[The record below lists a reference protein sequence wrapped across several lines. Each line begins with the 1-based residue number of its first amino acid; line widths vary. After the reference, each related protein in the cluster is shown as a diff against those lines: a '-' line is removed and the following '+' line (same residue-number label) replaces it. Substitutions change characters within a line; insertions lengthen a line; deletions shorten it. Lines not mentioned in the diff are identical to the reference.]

1 MVEAPA
7 VTVVVPARDAA
18 ATLPATLAGLAAQR
32 DAPPFE
38 VVVVDN
44 GSRDGTPEIAER
56 SPVVDRT
63 LRRARGEGPGA
74 ARNDGV
80 GAASAAI
87 VAFVDSD
94 CVPEPGWLAAGMTAI
109 GSGADLVQGRVDPD
123 PSGSPGPFDRT
134 LSVQNEYGL
143 YETANL
149 FARKEL
155 FDRVGPFVD
164 FVGSGGRP
172 FGEDAWWAWRARR
185 AGARTTFAPDAIVH
199 HAILPGDLRT
209 WVADHGYRVWFPS
222 LVARVPELRTAFLW
236 NRVFLNARTASF
248 DAAVAGVVGA
258 VAFRRPLAALA
269 AAPWAATVWRDVRRG
284 RRKAAACVAAD
295 VITFVSLVRGSVRAR
310 TIVI

>member
-1 MVEAPA
+1 

-32 DAPPFE
+32 GAPPFE

-44 GSRDGTPEIAER
+44 GSSDDTQEIAER
-56 SPVVDRT
+56 SEVVDRL
-63 LRRARGEGPGA
+63 LRRPRGEGPGA

-80 GAASAAI
+80 AAARAEL

-94 CVPEPGWLAAGMTAI
+94 CVPEPGWLAAGVAAI
-109 GSGADLVQGRVDPD
+109 ASGADLVQGRVDPD
-123 PSGSPGPFDRT
+123 PSTPAGPFDRT
-134 LSVQNEYGL
+134 LSVQSEYGL
-143 YETANL
+143 YETANMFVRKKL
-149 FARKEL
+149 FHEI
-155 FDRVGPFVD
+155 GPFVD
-164 FVGSGGRP
+164 FVGAGGRP

-185 AGARTTFAPDAIVH
+185 AGARTAFAPDAIVH

-222 LVARVPELRTAFLW
+222 LVSRVPELRSAFLW

-258 VAFRRPLAALA
+258 VAFRRPLAAVA
-269 AAPWAATVWRDVRRG
+269 AAPWALTVWRDVRRG
-284 RRKAAACVAAD
+284 RRRAAAAVAAD